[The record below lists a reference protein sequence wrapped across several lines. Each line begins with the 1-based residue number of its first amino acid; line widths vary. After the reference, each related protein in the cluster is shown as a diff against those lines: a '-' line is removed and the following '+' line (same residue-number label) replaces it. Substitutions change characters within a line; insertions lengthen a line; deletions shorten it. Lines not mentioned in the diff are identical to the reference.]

1 MTGKHDHTA
10 AARVGRYEDR
20 MRRDGY
26 VKKHVWVPGDRVA
39 EFENMVT
46 RLRAEKSGI
55 ATTDVKLIVAR
66 LRRYEHELRGMGIE
80 RLSLFGSVV
89 RGDDTPDSD
98 LDVLVEYA
106 PGRKV
111 SLIDVSRMHRKV
123 ESITGR
129 HVDIVR
135 EKSLKPY
142 VRSSVEPD
150 RVGVF

>member
-1 MTGKHDHTA
+1 MTGKRDRTA

-55 ATTDVKLIVAR
+55 VTTDVKRIVAG
-66 LRRYEHELRGMGIE
+66 LRRHERELRGMGIE

-89 RGDDTPDSD
+89 RGDDTLDSD
-98 LDVLVEYA
+98 LDVLIEYA
-106 PGRKV
+106 PGREI
-111 SLIDVSRMHRKV
+111 SLIDVSRMQHRV

-142 VRSSVEPD
+142 IRSSVETD
-150 RVGVF
+150 RVRVF